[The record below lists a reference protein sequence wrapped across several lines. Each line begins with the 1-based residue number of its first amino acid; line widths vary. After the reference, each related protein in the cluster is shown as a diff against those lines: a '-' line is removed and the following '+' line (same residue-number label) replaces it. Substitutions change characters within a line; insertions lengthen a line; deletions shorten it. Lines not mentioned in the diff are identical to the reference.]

1 MFQFSEATE
10 QTMIYFARLK
20 MDKFPIGVVNEC
32 VMSNWWFWK
41 NSHRSICEA
50 RGLLSTSMCCNCDG
64 PLVLLS
70 EERQKRAKMTIFLV
84 RHLDLTFG

>member
-1 MFQFSEATE
+1 MN
-10 QTMIYFARLK
+10 
-20 MDKFPIGVVNEC
+20 KFLIGVANEC
-32 VMSNWWFWK
+32 VMSNRCVWE
-41 NSHRSICEA
+41 NSHRSIGEA

-84 RHLDLTFG
+84 RHLDLRYG